1 VPTRDGGGGTGK
13 CVGCPERRIA
23 CGAAVRW
30 HWLPV
35 RGPQA
40 PLGVHT
46 RDGAVVNEYVGRHVL
61 SVTTTLLAPVAV
73 LGHTALPSMRSS
85 QNTSGDAHADRPLGA

>member
-1 VPTRDGGGGTGK
+1 MR
-13 CVGCPERRIA
+13 GCHQLIIVCSA
-23 CGAAVRW
+23 NVRW

-35 RGPQA
+35 REPHA
-40 PLGVHT
+40 PLGMHT

-85 QNTSGDAHADRPLGA
+85 QNTSADAHTVRAIARRA